1 MLQKTDLLTSKTQFL
16 WQSQCEFQC
25 HQIRFNN
32 IILSL
37 MKNPNL
43 GSAGRRISSTGHRG
57 KLYLTLRFS
66 RDHMLTSFQQQVKVD
81 QGYARLAFLILTPIQ
96 VSWTLRPFTL
106 KAYADLTGRSSLLW

>member
-1 MLQKTDLLTSKTQFL
+1 MLQKTDLLTSRTQFL

-25 HQIRFNN
+25 HHIRFNN

-57 KLYLTLRFS
+57 KLYLYFAILPRPYAHLFSTTGQSRSRLRS
-66 RDHMLTSFQQQVKVD
+66 PGLSDPDPDSGKLD
-81 QGYARLAFLILTPIQ
+81 AP
-96 VSWTLRPFTL
+96 PF
-106 KAYADLTGRSSLLW
+106 YIEGIC